1 MCIIQWT
8 KGGVWTESNF
18 RQKLLSGKPTSVTN
32 CFYQVNS
39 LKYSLPVFGEM
50 KWMLL
55 SKHSGIKLRP
65 SEGWRRKS

>member
-18 RQKLLSGKPTSVTN
+18 RQKLLSGKPTSVAN

-50 KWMLL
+50 KWVLL
-55 SKHSGIKLRP
+55 SKYSGIKLRP